1 MLTVTLVERDH
12 YLNFVETHPYR
23 NFMQYPSWSD
33 LKAEWKWLSE
43 FVGWFN
49 SQGVM
54 VGGAVILYRKVPG
67 LNKYLAYIPRGPIID
82 WFAQIPLKEWFYPLF
97 NHLKQRHVFS
107 VKMDPPLVHQ
117 TWSMETIINSLQG
130 IPADELRNM
139 RLHRLK
145 PDRVDQNVNQVK
157 QGLAE
162 MGWKENVGQDS
173 FDTVQPQY
181 VFRLNMKNKTL
192 DEVYN
197 DFHPLWQ
204 QKIQQAEQNHV
215 TIKVGTEQDLPN
227 FHHLLTLN
235 ARREQ
240 SQVRDISYFKRMFEA
255 LTSESPDRVR
265 LYMASRGN
273 HLLCAAL
280 AIHVNGQTWD
290 LYSARSDY
298 EDDSS
303 VYLMRWK
310 MIQDSYNQGDR
321 VYDFRGISNTL
332 NASDPLFG
340 YLQFRMGFGGDA
352 CELMGEWDF
361 PVIPMLHWA
370 FDMYMKRR

>member
-1 MLTVTLVERDH
+1 MLTVSLVNREH
-12 YLNFVETHPYR
+12 YLSFLKNHPHR
-23 NFMQYPSWSD
+23 NFMQTPSWAD
-33 LKAEWKWLSE
+33 LKSEWKWLSE

-49 SQGVM
+49 QQGTM
-54 VGGAVILYRKVPG
+54 IGGAVILYRKVPG
-67 LNKYLAYIPRGPIID
+67 LNKFLAYIPRGPMIN
-82 WFAQIPLKEWFYPLF
+82 WFSEIPLQEWFFPLF
-97 NHLKQRHVFS
+97 NHLKERHVFS

-130 IPADELRNM
+130 IPADELRHM
-139 RLHRLK
+139 RLSRLK
-145 PDRVDQNVNQVK
+145 PDLVDQSVIQIK

-162 MGWKENVGQDS
+162 MGWKENVGLDS

-181 VFRLNMKNKTL
+181 VFRLNMKGKTL
-192 DEVYN
+192 EQVYN
-197 DFHPLWQ
+197 GFHPLWQ
-204 QKIQQAEQNHV
+204 QKIQQAEENHV
-215 TIKVGTEQDLPN
+215 NIILGSERDLTN

-240 SQVRDISYFKRMFEA
+240 SQVRDISYFKAMFAA
-255 LTSESPDRVR
+255 LTKESPDRIK
-265 LYMASRGN
+265 LYMAQRGN

-280 AIHVNGQTWD
+280 AIRINGQTWD

-332 NASDPLFG
+332 NANDPMFG

-361 PVIPMLHWA
+361 PLVPMLHWA